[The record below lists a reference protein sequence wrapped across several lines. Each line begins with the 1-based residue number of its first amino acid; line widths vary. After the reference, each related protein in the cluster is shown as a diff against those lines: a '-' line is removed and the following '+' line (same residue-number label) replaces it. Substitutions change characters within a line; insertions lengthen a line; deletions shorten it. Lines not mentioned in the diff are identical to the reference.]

1 MKNLQISTRLL
12 LLVGVLSAL
21 LVAVGAIGL
30 LGIAQSNNVVEAM
43 YKQRMQSI
51 AALGNYQFLAM
62 RARQVISDT
71 LIDPAPLVVTR
82 NIQEVDAITAES
94 QKAWDVFIA
103 TPISPAAEGLVRE
116 LSQKRQS
123 FQQEG
128 LKPVMERLRDDDF
141 LPAQVLVLGKF
152 TALFNPISQDI
163 VALLKLTS
171 DEAQRDYEAA
181 VLRYHAIRNAS
192 IAAMVFGLLF
202 SVLFGWALV
211 RGITRPLLRAG
222 GLAQAVAGGR
232 LDQAVDTAG
241 RDEVAAVMQSLA
253 AMQTSLSTVVVNV
266 RQGAQ
271 AVAAASAE
279 IAQGNHHLSVRTEQ
293 QASALQETAVSMDTL
308 SATVQHNADSALQA
322 NQLAQRA
329 SSVAQQGGAVVAEVV
344 STMQGIDA
352 SSRKISDIIGVID
365 GIAFQTN
372 ILALNAAVEAARAG
386 EQGRG
391 FAVVASE
398 VRSLAGRSA
407 DAAREIKLLISA
419 SVDRVAQGSALVDKA
434 GSTMGEVVDAIR
446 QVTAIVGEI
455 SAASS
460 GQSAGVAHILEAV
473 SQIDQAT
480 QQNAAMVEEMAAA
493 ARSMKAQAHDLVAA
507 VEVFTLPECPPLGV
521 VESHGLLLNA

>member
-12 LLVGVLSAL
+12 VLVGVLSAL
-21 LVAVGAIGL
+21 LVAVGAVGL
-30 LGIAQSNNVVEAM
+30 LGIAQANTVVEAM

-51 AALGNYQFLAM
+51 AALGNYQFLTM

-71 LIDPAPLVVTR
+71 LIDPAPLVVAK

-94 QKAWDVFIA
+94 LQAWNAFIA
-103 TPISPAAEGLVRE
+103 TPLSPAAQGLVQE
-116 LSQKRQS
+116 LTQRRQS
-123 FQQEG
+123 FLQEG
-128 LKPVMERLRDDDF
+128 LKPVMERLRDEDF
-141 LPAQVLVLGKF
+141 LPAQILVLGKF

-163 VALLKLTS
+163 VALLKLTT
-171 DEAQRDYEAA
+171 DEAQRDYDDS
-181 VLRYHAIRNAS
+181 VLRYHLIRNTCV
-192 IAAMVFGLLF
+192 AAIVGGLLF
-202 SVLFGWALV
+202 SVLFGWGLM
-211 RGITRPLLRAG
+211 RGITTPLLRAG
-222 GLAQAVAGGR
+222 GVAQAVAAGR
-232 LDQAVDTAG
+232 LDQDVDTAG

-253 AMQTSLSTVVVNV
+253 AMQTSLSQVVVNV

-279 IAQGNHHLSVRTEQ
+279 IAQGNHDLSVRTEQ

-308 SATVQHNADSALQA
+308 NATVQQNADSAAQA

-329 SSVAQQGGAVVAEVV
+329 STVAQQGGEVVAEVV
-344 STMQGIDA
+344 TTMQGINA
-352 SSRKISDIIGVID
+352 SSRKISDIISVID

-407 DAAREIKLLISA
+407 DAAKEIKLLISA
-419 SVDRVAQGSALVDKA
+419 SVDRVAQGTALVDRA
-434 GSTMGEVVDAIR
+434 GVTMREVVDAIR
-446 QVTAIVGEI
+446 SVTTIVGEI

-460 GQSAGVAHILEAV
+460 GQSAGVSHIGQAFN
-473 SQIDQAT
+473 QIDQAT

-493 ARSMKAQAHDLVAA
+493 ARSMKTQAHELVSA
-507 VEVFTLPECPPLGV
+507 VEVFVLPEGQG
-521 VESHGLLLNA
+521 GLLLKA